1 MHLECIEVSYMICHT
16 TKHVSTSYGLSSIK
30 HGIKCDDVEISLQWW
45 STQICVVDNMCQMR
59 SADICVVNMTT
70 Q

>member
-1 MHLECIEVSYMICHT
+1 MHLECIEVSYMMCHT

-30 HGIKCDDVEISLQWW
+30 HEITCDDVGISLQRC
-45 STQICVVDNMCQMR
+45 STQICVVDNMCQMT
-59 SADICVVNMTT
+59 SADNCVVNMTT